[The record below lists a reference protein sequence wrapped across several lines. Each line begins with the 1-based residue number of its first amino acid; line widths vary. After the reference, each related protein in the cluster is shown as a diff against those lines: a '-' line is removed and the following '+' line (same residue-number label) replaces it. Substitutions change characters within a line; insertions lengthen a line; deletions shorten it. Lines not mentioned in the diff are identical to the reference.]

1 MEIDLLK
8 LNYSDVINV
17 DEDINYD
24 DSYLEGSDIIHLN
37 DVHVTGTIKSDIEFN
52 YDVNFILTG
61 TIVINDSLTGLPVP
75 YEFNTE
81 IEEKLE
87 NSLKSLDLIPFLW
100 QYIVLEIPMRFTIS
114 NEELNIKNKD
124 YQVISE
130 EEYNKEKKNNP
141 FKDFHL

>member
-8 LNYSDVINV
+8 LNYTDVINI
-17 DEDINYD
+17 DDDLEFP

-61 TIVINDSLTGLPVP
+61 TMVINDAITGEEVP
-75 YEFNTE
+75 YEFNSE

-87 NSLKSLDLIPFLW
+87 NSLKSLDLIQYLW

-114 NEELNIKNKD
+114 SDELSIHNEG

-130 EEYNKEKKNNP
+130 EEYKGKKNNP